1 MEKRWKIATAASEEV
16 EALQRSLQVHPTIC
30 NILVQRGLKTY
41 EAAKAFFRP
50 QLSELHDPFL
60 MKDMHKAV
68 NRILHAFEQQ
78 EKILI
83 YGDYDVDGTTSV
95 ACMFQFIQ
103 ALHPLTDFYIPHR
116 YREGYGI
123 SQAGIDFAAE
133 NNFSL
138 IITLDCGIKSVELI
152 QQAGERGIDCIVC
165 DHHLPDA
172 ILPPAHAILNPK
184 QIDCPYPFKELCGC
198 GVGFKLITALSKQL
212 QLPDSTYLQFLDLVV
227 TAIAA
232 DIVPIYGENRILA
245 FHGMKQVNENAC
257 AGIRALLKL
266 SGVQKILHIQN
277 LVFIIAPRINAAGR
291 MDDARKAVQL
301 FLQPDVDTA
310 MQFAEQ
316 LQVNNDERREAD
328 SQITI
333 EALELIKNDP
343 YHTAKKST
351 LVYKE
356 TWHKGVVGIVASRLI
371 DTYYRPTIVLTK
383 SGDYVA
389 GSARSVAGFNLYE
402 AIHACREWLLGYGG
416 HFAAAGMT
424 LLPEHV
430 VSFAA
435 AFENAVAKQITPEQE
450 TPEILIDAVIH
461 FSDVKPAFFHILQQ
475 MEPFGP
481 DNMRPVF
488 LARKV
493 KNKGYCKL
501 VKEQHI
507 RFVLQQDNTTLQG
520 IGFNMKQ
527 LFPLVESGEWL
538 DVVFTIDENEYN
550 GNISLQLKVLDVKAH
565 VA

>member
-1 MEKRWKIATAASEEV
+1 M
-16 EALQRSLQVHPTIC
+16 
-30 NILVQRGLKTY
+30 
-41 EAAKAFFRP
+41 
-50 QLSELHDPFL
+50 
-60 MKDMHKAV
+60 
-68 NRILHAFEQQ
+68 
-78 EKILI
+78 
-83 YGDYDVDGTTSV
+83 
-95 ACMFQFIQ
+95 
-103 ALHPLTDFYIPHR
+103 
-116 YREGYGI
+116 
-123 SQAGIDFAAE
+123 
-133 NNFSL
+133 
-138 IITLDCGIKSVELI
+138 
-152 QQAGERGIDCIVC
+152 
-165 DHHLPDA
+165 
-172 ILPPAHAILNPK
+172 
-184 QIDCPYPFKELCGC
+184 
-198 GVGFKLITALSKQL
+198 ITALSKQL

-266 SGVQKILHIQN
+266 SAVQKILHIQN

-301 FLQPDVDTA
+301 FLQPDVATA

-343 YHTAKKST
+343 YHAVKKST

-430 VSFAA
+430 GSFAA

>member
-30 NILVQRGLKTY
+30 SILVQRGLKTY

-60 MKDMHKAV
+60 MKGMHKAV
-68 NRILHAFEQQ
+68 ERILRAFENQ

-95 ACMFQFIQ
+95 ACMFQFIH
-103 ALHPLTDFYIPHR
+103 ALHPLSDFYIPHR

-138 IITLDCGIKSVELI
+138 IITLDCGIKSVDLI
-152 QQAGERGIDCIVC
+152 EQAASRGIDCIVC

-172 ILPPAHAILNPK
+172 TLPPAHAILNPK

-301 FLQPDVDTA
+301 FLQPDVATA

-343 YHTAKKST
+343 YHAVKKST

-430 VSFAA
+430 SSFAT
-435 AFENAVAKQITPEQE
+435 AFEEAVAKQITPEQE